1 MVVSKCLNCA
11 KLLEFSKRDDSL
23 LILGCTRAAAVQLLI
38 FYMSTRKGCETVLFF
53 GLCIGT
59 TCAHSTV
66 FVASTFS
73 TECTVVTPN
82 TKHRNG
88 FGEWRGSIRTPL
100 LQLWHNTFTRSICV
114 YLDNFSNSSATLHA

>member
-1 MVVSKCLNCA
+1 MVVSKCLA
-11 KLLEFSKRDDSL
+11 KLLEFSKLDFSL

-73 TECTVVTPN
+73 TECTTVVN
-82 TKHRNG
+82 QIQNIEMVLENG
-88 FGEWRGSIRTPL
+88 EV
-100 LQLWHNTFTRSICV
+100 QLGHYTV
-114 YLDNFSNSSATLHA
+114 VATLAKYFHAVNLCLFG

>member
-73 TECTVVTPN
+73 TECTTVVN
-82 TKHRNG
+82 QIQNIEMVLENG
-88 FGEWRGSIRTPL
+88 EV
-100 LQLWHNTFTRSICV
+100 QLGHYTV
-114 YLDNFSNSSATLHA
+114 VATLA